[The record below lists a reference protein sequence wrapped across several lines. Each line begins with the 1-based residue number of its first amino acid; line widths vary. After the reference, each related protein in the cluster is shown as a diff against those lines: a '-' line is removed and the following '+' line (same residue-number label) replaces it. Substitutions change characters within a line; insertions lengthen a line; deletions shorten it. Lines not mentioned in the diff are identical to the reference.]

1 MKKPN
6 QSLFR
11 FVIMGFLLMVFHLSV
26 TATPNK
32 EVNLPND
39 GISQLE
45 SALQQQKQI
54 AGKVTDSQG
63 QPLPGVTIV
72 VKGTTNGTISDEN
85 GNYSISGISENSTLQ
100 FSFIGMKMQEIA
112 VENKTTINVSLIDE
126 VIGIEEVV
134 AVGYGTQKRTNLT
147 GAVSTLDTKGLQ
159 SRPITQT
166 SQALQGKM
174 AGVTI
179 TQNFGIPGNDAGT
192 IRIRGIGTLGSK
204 DPMVLID
211 GVEGGLN
218 DINPRDIESISVL
231 KDAASASIY
240 GSRAANG
247 VILINT
253 KRGSKNEPMSVS
265 YNGLYGAQVPTR
277 LPDLVDGAN
286 YMILKNEGER
296 NNSRP
301 NLFSDSYIQEYKD
314 NVGTEPYINT
324 NWFDASMKNKAMQYH
339 HTLTIRGGT
348 EKISASVSLSDLKQ
362 DALIENTNYERKTL
376 RFNSDFKATNRL
388 SFAMDGSLY
397 QEKQIKPSVGDGS
410 IFRMMTEIPAIYPSI
425 WADGAIGE
433 GWNGDNP
440 LGYIRSGG
448 SNRNSYS
455 RVQLNMRANYQFTDW
470 LSAEVRY
477 APKYLSTYNTNMVKQ
492 YTFKR
497 IDSSTGVRPAGL
509 NSLSNS
515 YSTTLENFYQSLIKI
530 NKKIGLHTISS
541 TLGFEMLD
549 NRNDNFNASRQNLL
563 LPQYEVL
570 SGGDENYKDNNGGAS
585 EFSLVSYLGRVNY
598 SFNDKY
604 LFEANLRYDGSSRF
618 ASERRW
624 GLFPSISAGWRISQE
639 GFMKNIQFLSN
650 LKIRASLGKLGNQNI
665 GNYPYL
671 GVISINQP
679 YYFGKTVVQGAAQT
693 VLPNELVT
701 WETTTDMNFG
711 LDFGFFKNRLNGSF
725 DLYKRNTYDILYK
738 RDIPAIIGLSASEQN
753 IAEVENKG
761 WDLQLSWN
769 DKVGGFEYGVDFVLS
784 DVHNKVLNL
793 NGKPQYGRNVIFEN
807 EEYQAFYGYEC
818 VGIYRSQDDLD
829 KYPKLNTN
837 VKIGDLIFKDQNDDN
852 IIDATNDKKIIGSTI
867 PRFNYGVTANL
878 AYKGVDFSIFLQG
891 VGKKDLY
898 YNVTTPAYGG
908 TFFTY
913 QLGRLIPEDPTT
925 YLTADWPQIN
935 GATSINEDN
944 SFHVYNAAYIRCKN
958 VVLGYTF
965 PESLVKKLRFAGL
978 RIYFTGQNLFT
989 IDNLKIKTIDPEAPS
1004 STTGQSYYP
1013 NTKTFV
1019 LGIDLKF

>member
-1 MKKPN
+1 MSKTN
-6 QSLFR
+6 QNLFR
-11 FVIMGFLLMVFHLSV
+11 IVVLGSILAVLNFTVDAAVGEKVV
-26 TATPNK
+26 P
-32 EVNLPND
+32 ED
-39 GISQLE
+39 GNFKNG
-45 SALQQQKQI
+45 SAIQQQKSVS
-54 AGKVTDSQG
+54 GKVTDLTNS
-63 QPLPGVTIV
+63 PIPGVSVV
-72 VKGTTNGTISDEN
+72 VKGTNTGTITDGN
-85 GNYSISGISENSTLQ
+85 GNYTLNNVSEGATLQ
-100 FSFIGMKMQEIA
+100 FSFIGMQAQTITVSGKS
-112 VENKTTINVSLIDE
+112 TINVILKEDVQGIDE
-126 VIGIEEVV
+126 VVI
-134 AVGYGTQKRTNLT
+134 VGYGTQKKVNLT
-147 GAVSTLDTKGLQ
+147 GSVAILDTKGLQ
-159 SRPITQT
+159 SRSITQT

-218 DINPRDIESISVL
+218 DINPRDIENISVL

-253 KRGSKNEPMSVS
+253 KRGNKNEPMSVN
-265 YNGLYGAQVPTR
+265 YNGLFGAQVPTR

-286 YMILKNEGER
+286 YMVLKNEGER
-296 NNSRP
+296 NNARP
-301 NLFSDSYIQEYKD
+301 NLFPDSYIQEYKK
-314 NVGTEPYINT
+314 NVGTEPYFNT
-324 NWFDASMKNKAMQYH
+324 DWVDASMKKKAMQYQ

-348 EKISASVSLSDLKQ
+348 EKISALVSLSDLKQ

-397 QEKQIKPSVGDGS
+397 QEKQIKPSVGDNS
-410 IFRMMTEIPAIYPSI
+410 IFRMMAEIPAIYPAI
-425 WADGAIGE
+425 WADGATGE

-448 SNRNSYS
+448 SNRNTYS

-470 LSAEVRY
+470 LNAEVRY

-530 NKKIGLHTISS
+530 NKKIGLNSFSS

-549 NRNDNFNASRQNLL
+549 NRNDNFNASRQNFL

-570 SGGDENYKDNNGGAS
+570 SGGDENYKNNNGGAS

-604 LFEANLRYDGSSRF
+604 LLEANLRYDGSSRF

-639 GFMKNIQFLSN
+639 SFMKNIQLLSN

-693 VLPNELVT
+693 VLPNAVVT
-701 WETTTDMNFG
+701 WETTADLNFG
-711 LDFGFFKNRLNGSF
+711 LDFGFFKNRLSGSL
-725 DLYKRNTYDILYK
+725 DLYKRNTYDILYT

-769 DKVGGFEYGVDFVLS
+769 DKVGKFEYGVDVVLS
-784 DVHNKVLNL
+784 DVYNKVLNL

-818 VGIYRSQDDLD
+818 LGIYRSQDDLD

-837 VKIGDLIFKDQNDDN
+837 VKIGDLIFKDQNGDK

-867 PRFNYGVTANL
+867 PRFNFGVTANL
-878 AYKGVDFSIFLQG
+878 AYKGVDFSLFVQG

-935 GATSINEDN
+935 GATTINEDN

-965 PESLVKKLRFAGL
+965 PESLVKKSRLGGL

-989 IDNLKIKTIDPEAPS
+989 IDKLKIKTIDPEAPS
-1004 STTGQSYYP
+1004 SSTGQSYYP
-1013 NTKTFV
+1013 NTKTFA